1 MAGLGR
7 NRVVALPKQPINQF
21 ELFQRSRQFALRAYC
36 PNIYTV
42 IQIVAAA
49 ATCCCKGSFKNYVD
63 KMRGIGGQK
72 CHLLATFRMK
82 NVHVAVGRCPKRAK
96 LGQRC

>member
-1 MAGLGR
+1 M
-7 NRVVALPKQPINQF
+7 VHVALPKQPINQF
-21 ELFQRSRQFALRAYC
+21 ELFQPSRQFALRAYC

-49 ATCCCKGSFKNYVD
+49 TCCCKGSFKNYVE

-72 CHLLATFRMK
+72 YQLLATFRMN
-82 NVHVAVGRCPKRAK
+82 NVHVEVGSCPKRAK
-96 LGQRC
+96 LGQCF